1 MANLDVKGAI
11 FMLATFLFG
20 GKPVAMLAI
29 NYGNVGIILNYG
41 NVAMLA
47 LCWHYVASYYVGNKL

>member
-29 NYGNVGIILNYG
+29 NYDNVDIMLN
-41 NVAMLA
+41 
-47 LCWHYVASYYVGNKL
+47 S